1 MIFSET
7 PLKGSHVIS
16 IEPHSD
22 ERGWF
27 ARYYCEREFEQIGH
41 KASWVQMNQSTNY
54 KKGTLRGLHFQY
66 APFKEIK
73 LVRCIVGAVADVIV
87 DLREG
92 SPTFL
97 QHFMVE
103 LSASNGKM
111 IYIPKGF
118 AHGFQCLTDNCTLL
132 YHHTS
137 HYNPEAE
144 GGMRY
149 NDPLLGIHWPI
160 DVTVISER
168 DSNHPHIDS
177 LFKGI

>member
-7 PLKGSHVIS
+7 PLKGSHVIT
-16 IEPHSD
+16 IESRSD

-27 ARYYCEREFEQIGH
+27 ARYYCEHEFEQIEH
-41 KASWVQMNQSTNY
+41 KAAWVQMNQSTNY

-103 LSASNGKM
+103 LSELNGKM
-111 IYIPKGF
+111 IYIPEGF

-137 HYNPEAE
+137 FYNPEAE

-149 NDPLLGIHWPI
+149 NDPLLHIQWPI
-160 DVTVISER
+160 EVTVISER
-168 DSNHPHIDS
+168 DSTHPHIDS
-177 LFKGI
+177 SFKGI